1 MPLVVMVLPSSRLS
15 PPSNRTSRG
24 VLPEDLAAQEEQD
37 VEQALHAEDPALAE
51 A

>member
-1 MPLVVMVLPSSRLS
+1 MVSPWNRLWPPSSS
-15 PPSNRTSRG
+15 SNSD
-24 VLPEDLAAQEEQD
+24 VLQADQGAQEEQD